1 MFKFILSFKILAL
14 IFIQNNSI
22 RVVDDLG
29 YNLGS
34 YIIPDKSDSQVINGE
49 TINFSD
55 FIRYIQKNQ
64 SEISIK
70 QYNDLVN
77 KMATIELNRA
87 RKKYESTFAQY
98 VMESSTVLRDE
109 NIKRKK
115 ELNYLKEN
123 LADYKFYIQDFLIN
137 IEEFISDPKDCN
149 SDFFI
154 SYNEFFITF
163 LYLSFTFGYLL
174 LKNDI

>member
-1 MFKFILSFKILAL
+1 MFKFILSFKILVL
-14 IFIQNNSI
+14 IFFQKYYI

-34 YIIPDKSDSQVINGE
+34 YLISDKNDSQAIYGE

-55 FIRYIQKNQ
+55 FIMYIQKNQ
-64 SEISIK
+64 NEISIK

-77 KMATIELNRA
+77 KMAKIELNRA
-87 RKKYESTFAQY
+87 RKKYETTFAQY
-98 VMESSTVLRDE
+98 VLESSTVLKDE

-123 LADYKFYIQDFLIN
+123 LADYKFYIDDFLIN
-137 IEEFISDPKDCN
+137 INEFISDPKDCN

-154 SYNEFFITF
+154 SYNEFF
-163 LYLSFTFGYLL
+163 
-174 LKNDI
+174 KNCK

>member
-14 IFIQNNSI
+14 TFFQNYSI
-22 RVVDDLG
+22 RVIDNLG

-34 YIIPDKSDSQVINGE
+34 YLISDKNDREVINGE

-55 FIRYIQKNQ
+55 FVRYIQKNQ
-64 SEISIK
+64 NEITIN
-70 QYNDLVN
+70 QYNDIVN
-77 KMATIELNRA
+77 KMARIELNRA
-87 RKKYESTFAQY
+87 RRKYESTFAQY
-98 VMESSTVLRDE
+98 VMESPTVLKDE

-123 LADYKFYIQDFLIN
+123 LADYKFYIDDFLIN
-137 IEEFISDPKDCN
+137 INEFISDPKDCN

-154 SYNEFFITF
+154 SYNEFF
-163 LYLSFTFGYLL
+163 
-174 LKNDI
+174 KNCK

>member
-1 MFKFILSFKILAL
+1 MFKFILSFKILV
-14 IFIQNNSI
+14 FTFFQNYSI
-22 RVVDDLG
+22 RVVDNLG

-34 YIIPDKSDSQVINGE
+34 YIISNKNDREVINRK

-64 SEISIK
+64 SEITIN
-70 QYNDLVN
+70 QYNDIVN
-77 KMATIELNRA
+77 KMARIELNRA
-87 RKKYESTFAQY
+87 RKKYETTFAQY
-98 VMESSTVLRDE
+98 VMESSTVLKDE

-123 LADYKFYIQDFLIN
+123 LADYKFYIDDFLIN
-137 IEEFISDPKDCN
+137 INEFISDPKDCN

-154 SYNEFFITF
+154 S
-163 LYLSFTFGYLL
+163 
-174 LKNDI
+174 

>member
-1 MFKFILSFKILAL
+1 MFKFILFFKILS
-14 IFIQNNSI
+14 FTFFQNFSI
-22 RVVDDLG
+22 RVVDNLG

-34 YIIPDKSDSQVINGE
+34 YIISDKNDREVINQK

-64 SEISIK
+64 SEITIN
-70 QYNDLVN
+70 QYNDIVN
-77 KMATIELNRA
+77 KMARIELNRA
-87 RKKYESTFAQY
+87 RKKYETTFAQY
-98 VMESSTVLRDE
+98 VMESSTVLKDE

-123 LADYKFYIQDFLIN
+123 LADYKFYIDDFLIN
-137 IEEFISDPKDCN
+137 INEFISDPKDCN

-154 SYNEFFITF
+154 SYNEFF
-163 LYLSFTFGYLL
+163 
-174 LKNDI
+174 KNCK

>member
-1 MFKFILSFKILAL
+1 MFKFILSFKILV
-14 IFIQNNSI
+14 FTFFQNYSI
-22 RVVDDLG
+22 RVVDNLG

-34 YIIPDKSDSQVINGE
+34 YIISNKNDREVINRK

-64 SEISIK
+64 SEITIN
-70 QYNDLVN
+70 QYNDIVN
-77 KMATIELNRA
+77 KMARIELNRA
-87 RKKYESTFAQY
+87 RKKYETTFAQY
-98 VMESSTVLRDE
+98 VMESSTVLKDE

-123 LADYKFYIQDFLIN
+123 LIDYKFYIDDFLIN
-137 IEEFISDPKDCN
+137 INEFISDPKDCN

-154 SYNEFFITF
+154 SYNEFF
-163 LYLSFTFGYLL
+163 
-174 LKNDI
+174 KNCE

>member
-1 MFKFILSFKILAL
+1 MFKFILFFKILS
-14 IFIQNNSI
+14 FTFFQNYSI
-22 RVVDDLG
+22 RVVDNLG

-34 YIIPDKSDSQVINGE
+34 YIISDKNDREVINQK

-64 SEISIK
+64 SEITIN
-70 QYNDLVN
+70 QYNDIVN
-77 KMATIELNRA
+77 KMARIELNRA
-87 RKKYESTFAQY
+87 RKKYETTFAQY
-98 VMESSTVLRDE
+98 VMESSSVLKDE

-123 LADYKFYIQDFLIN
+123 LADYKFYIDDFLIN
-137 IEEFISDPKDCN
+137 INEFISDPKDCN

-154 SYNEFFITF
+154 SYNEFF
-163 LYLSFTFGYLL
+163 
-174 LKNDI
+174 KNCE

>member
-1 MFKFILSFKILAL
+1 MFKFILSFKILA
-14 IFIQNNSI
+14 FTFFQNYSI
-22 RVVDDLG
+22 RVVDNLG

-34 YIIPDKSDSQVINGE
+34 YIISDKNDREVINRK

-64 SEISIK
+64 SEITIN
-70 QYNDLVN
+70 QYNDIVN
-77 KMATIELNRA
+77 KMARIELNRA
-87 RKKYESTFAQY
+87 RKKYETTFAQY
-98 VMESSTVLRDE
+98 VMESSTVLKDE

-123 LADYKFYIQDFLIN
+123 LADYKFYIDDFLIN
-137 IEEFISDPKDCN
+137 INEFISDPKDCN

-154 SYNEFFITF
+154 SYNEFF
-163 LYLSFTFGYLL
+163 
-174 LKNDI
+174 KNCE